1 MFKDFKYTTILC
13 CFKFRKQVNV
23 SLLQFQILK
32 LKEKFGV
39 DYMTLV
45 SENASVEDL
54 KECLRTALEEI
65 SVREEE
71 IQQNLREISR
81 KELRVNGKMRKV
93 KQSAEPPKTIRIST
107 DKSLMNRSRKSF
119 KNLQDQ
125 YQEIPGSSSSFSV
138 NGEDR

>member
-1 MFKDFKYTTILC
+1 MFKDLKYTTILC

-54 KECLRTALEEI
+54 KECLRTALEGI

-71 IQQNLREISR
+71 IQQNLREINR

-93 KQSAEPPKTIRIST
+93 KESVEPPKTIRIST
-107 DKSLMNRSRKSF
+107 DKSLMNRSRKSI
-119 KNLQDQ
+119 KSLQDH

-138 NGEDR
+138 DGEDR